1 MKKLQSSLINM
12 LLSLGLISIAA
23 ATLLAFVNEKT
34 SEPIRLAEIAKQEN
48 AIREVAPEYDNSPVQ
63 EAVKVAVA
71 SGDSLICYP
80 ARLNGELQ
88 GVAVESA
95 SDGFGGKVRIMVGF
109 LSDGSVKGYSV
120 LEQHETPGLGTKMV
134 QWFKT
139 DKNRQSILGRN
150 PSKDNFTVG
159 KDGGDVDAIT
169 AATISSRAF
178 LLAVNRAYEA
188 FCAMNGEATTD
199 AYTGA
204 TGMTET
210 PAPADTLD
218 IQTVN
223 P

>member
-1 MKKLQSSLINM
+1 MKKLKSSLINM

-63 EAVKVAVA
+63 EAVKVAIA
-71 SGDSLICYP
+71 SGDSLVCYP
-80 ARLNGELQ
+80 ARLNGQLQ
-88 GVAVESA
+88 GVAVESS

-109 LSDGSVKGYSV
+109 LSDGSIKGYSV
-120 LEQHETPGLGTKMV
+120 LAQSETPGLGTKMV

-139 DKNRQSILGRN
+139 DKNRQSILGLN
-150 PSKDNFTVG
+150 PSHDNMTVS

-188 FCAMNGEATTD
+188 FCAMNGQTAAD
-199 AYTGA
+199 AYSGA
-204 TGMTET
+204 TGMSEET
-210 PAPADTLD
+210 VPADTL
-218 IQTVN
+218 QVVN